1 MEFNSRVS
9 WVQYCIEEST
19 RWKNNR
25 IILILDSKEKK
36 ETYFKGFFFYVKAL
50 FLFVPFTG
58 NTRRKV
64 GAH

>member
-36 ETYFKGFFFYVKAL
+36 ETYFILLTKNFIAD
-50 FLFVPFTG
+50 
-58 NTRRKV
+58 
-64 GAH
+64 